1 MTQDTS
7 NRLHTLI
14 DRLSRVLASDDWA
27 DGLNPAQR
35 SALSF
40 LARANR
46 FSRSPSHLADY
57 MCTTRGTASQ
67 TLKALAGK
75 ELIER
80 DAPTGD
86 KRSIAYRLT
95 ASGAKIAGRTEASQ
109 RKPTAP
115 GNADDQK
122 LEEGLTALLRAQL
135 KAHSFRSFGICKT
148 CKYHDA
154 DGGKRYCRLLEVTLT
169 QQDATQ
175 ICTEHAPSQ

>member
-95 ASGAKIAGRTEASQ
+95 ASGAKIAGFAFM
-109 RKPTAP
+109 
-115 GNADDQK
+115 
-122 LEEGLTALLRAQL
+122 LELAFLNPRDIVSKEYDEEFFSLIQV
-135 KAHSFRSFGICKT
+135 H
-148 CKYHDA
+148 
-154 DGGKRYCRLLEVTLT
+154 
-169 QQDATQ
+169 
-175 ICTEHAPSQ
+175 